1 MSGPGFSHVV
11 RVERLPPHGKHF
23 RIETSE
29 SERKVIAEALGIVAV
44 DALAAELDV
53 RPLAIGVGIRGT
65 LDASVVQTD
74 VVTLEPVHQEV
85 SEEID
90 VTLTPAE
97 GVGVRNRRFAEDE
110 PEAERD
116 VFRDGQIDL
125 GAIAVEHLAL
135 GLDPYP
141 RAPGVEF
148 SGHIEDDSAEDP
160 SPFAALERLKRDR
173 N

>member
-1 MSGPGFSHVV
+1 MSGVGFSHVV

-23 RIETSE
+23 RIEPSE
-29 SERKVIAEALGIVAV
+29 SERKAIAEALGIVAV

-65 LDASVVQTD
+65 LEASVVQTD

-97 GVGVRNRRFAEDE
+97 GEGVRNRRFAEDE

-173 N
+173 K